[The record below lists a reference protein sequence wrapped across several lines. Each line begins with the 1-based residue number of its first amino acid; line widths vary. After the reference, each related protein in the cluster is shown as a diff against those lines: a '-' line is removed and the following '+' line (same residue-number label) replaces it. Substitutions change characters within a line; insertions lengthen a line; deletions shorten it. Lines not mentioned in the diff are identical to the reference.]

1 MTNTTEFKSAAQAI
15 EWIDGLRYASEKN
28 GLNNMRALLERLGN
42 PQNSLRCIHVA
53 GTNGK
58 GSTCALLERML
69 RECGLK
75 TGLYTSPYL
84 MRYGERM
91 RINGIPIEDD
101 AFVRLASRIRRE
113 AEALVAQ
120 GVRPTWFELGTAI
133 AFLWFAEQRVDA
145 AVIEVGLGG
154 RLDPTNVIMPEICL
168 IGPIGLEHTQQL
180 GDTLEK
186 IAFEKAGII
195 KPGVLV
201 AIQRQQS
208 ESVHQV
214 FLDVA
219 ARCAS
224 PVMDLEAFAVSDV
237 HGDARGADF
246 VFDGLHA
253 RVNLSGRHQI
263 ANAALAISG
272 LRLLQKKGW
281 QLETETAIEG
291 LRLAVWPARLEWIDA
306 HTLIDGAHNGHGA
319 RALAGY
325 IREFLQGRRIVMV
338 AGMMKD
344 KDVSECAAV
353 YAECVDEAVC
363 TQIAYPRAMPCEEL
377 AQILRGHGIN
387 AEAVEDEGQAVA
399 RARVL
404 AGEEGIVLI
413 AGSLY
418 LAGDVRLMLRDDGG
432 RL

>member
-1 MTNTTEFKSAAQAI
+1 MAQAI

-28 GLNNMRALLERLGN
+28 GLNNMRALLKRLGN
-42 PQNSLRCIHVA
+42 PQSSLRCIHVA

-91 RINGIPIEDD
+91 RINGVPIEDD
-101 AFVRLASRIRRE
+101 AFVRLASRIRVE

-133 AFLWFAEQRVDA
+133 AFLWFAEQQVDA

-195 KPGVLV
+195 KPGVPV
-201 AIQRQQS
+201 AVQRQQT

-214 FLDVA
+214 FLDA
-219 ARCAS
+219 AAQCAS
-224 PVMDLEAFAVSDV
+224 KVMDLEDYAVSDV
-237 HGDARGADF
+237 RSDAYGADF

-263 ANAALAISG
+263 ANAALALSG
-272 LRLLQKKGW
+272 LCLLQKKGW
-281 QLETETAIEG
+281 PLDAEKALAG
-291 LRLAVWPARLEWIDA
+291 LGKAVWPARLEWIDA
-306 HTLIDGAHNGHGA
+306 HTLLDGAHNGHGA
-319 RALAGY
+319 RALAAY
-325 IREFLQGRRIVMV
+325 IQEFLKGRRIVLA

-353 YAECVDEAVC
+353 YAQCVDEAVC

-377 AQILRGHGIN
+377 AQILRAHGLK
-387 AEAVEDEGQAVA
+387 AEAVEDEEEAVA
-399 RARVL
+399 RAREL
-404 AGEEGIVLI
+404 AGEDGIVLI